1 MNDLTRFDLD
11 DRQRAMLA
19 EMGVRVWTPSPEAVM
34 PHTTHAL
41 ATSPAHP
48 ADAAAKLVA
57 PTAIP
62 IASVKAPSLAA
73 APAAQRSAPT
83 VPVHAELPEGLGSM
97 DWAALQTTA
106 ASCQACGLCAE
117 REHSV
122 FGMGHAQADWL
133 VVGDSPGPE
142 ENASGQPFAGEAGRL
157 LDNMLK
163 AMGLNRQDKGECGVY
178 LMHAT
183 QCPTPGERNPTAQE
197 LQTCAA
203 YVARKVALV
212 QPRMMLVMGRFA
224 MQALL
229 QTHEPLGKMRG
240 QVHSYQGVP
249 LVVTYAPAYLLRNPG
264 DKGKAWADLCL
275 ALNTRQSA

>member
-1 MNDLTRFDLD
+1 MNDPTRFDLD
-11 DRQRAMLA
+11 ERQRAMLA
-19 EMGVRVWTPSPEAVM
+19 EMGVRVWAPTPEAVKVVA
-34 PHTTHAL
+34 P
-41 ATSPAHP
+41 PAAP
-48 ADAAAKLVA
+48 TVVAKPTALVA
-57 PTAIP
+57 
-62 IASVKAPSLAA
+62 ASVAPNASPA
-73 APAAQRSAPT
+73 APA
-83 VPVHAELPEGLGSM
+83 HAALPEGLDGM
-97 DWAALQTTA
+97 DWAALQTAA

-117 REHSV
+117 REKSV
-122 FGMGHAQADWL
+122 FGMGHPQADWL
-133 VVGDSPGPE
+133 VVGDAPGPE
-142 ENASGQPFAGEAGRL
+142 ENASGQPFTGEAGRL

-163 AMGLNRQDKGECGVY
+163 AMGLNRQDSGERGAY

-197 LQTCAA
+197 LQICAA

-212 QPRMMLVMGRFA
+212 QPRMILVMGRFA

-249 LVVTYAPAYLLRNPG
+249 LVVTYAPAYLLRNQA

-275 ALNTRQSA
+275 ALQTRQRA